1 MLIKVTEGKLFSAF
15 VMVSILALV
24 ACQGV
29 VSPSPVA
36 SSASAAPTEIQPLE
50 QTPTPL
56 PTITPA
62 VLSGTVSIWHSWED
76 PFVPALLRRIHE
88 FNSLYPNV
96 YFDVLYVPALDL
108 REAFEQAFQEGR
120 GPSLL
125 IGQAEWGPGF
135 YDAGL
140 AADLT
145 NSVPADLLNTLNPA
159 AVGTGRYKE
168 ALVSVP
174 VDIRGVVLFRNAS
187 IIPIAPSTFEEL
199 VSLAKH
205 SAHGQTFGAVLDRS
219 FFYSGAHLIGLGGRL
234 MTTEGLP
241 AFNDEKGLAWVS
253 LLQAY
258 SEAGP
263 TEFFTDNDL
272 NLFKEGHAGFIIDG
286 TWNRNALAEAIGA
299 QNLAI
304 DPWPIYAGGALS
316 GFVQAESIFLNPQAP
331 EDEQSASLKFLQ
343 FFLSPQSQAAVAE
356 VGLIPALSGSPVNL
370 AASQVQITDRLTA
383 QSMLALVDGTT
394 YPVIPEMNIYSSQL
408 DIALK
413 SIFESGVP
421 PQVALQR
428 AEEAILAGSATPA
441 P

>member
-1 MLIKVTEGKLFSAF
+1 MLLKMTEGKLFSVF
-15 VMVSILALV
+15 VMLSILALV
-24 ACQGV
+24 GCQGV
-29 VSPSPVA
+29 ASPSPA
-36 SSASAAPTEIQPLE
+36 APSASAEIQTFE

-62 VLSGTVSIWHSWED
+62 VVSGTVSIWHSWED
-76 PFVPALLRRIHE
+76 PYVPALLRRIHE

-108 REAFEQAFQEGR
+108 RNAFDQAAQEGR
-120 GPSLL
+120 GPTLL
-125 IGQAEWGPGF
+125 IGQAEWGPGL

-145 NSVPADLLNTLNPA
+145 NSVPADMLNALNPA

-174 VDIRGVVLFRNAS
+174 IDIRGVVLYRNAS
-187 IIPIAPSTFEEL
+187 IIAIAPSTFEEL
-199 VSLAKH
+199 VSLAKDA
-205 SAHGQTFGAVLDRS
+205 AHGQTFGAVLDRS
-219 FFYSGAHLIGLGGRL
+219 FFYSGAHLMGLGGRL
-234 MTTEGLP
+234 MTPEGLP
-241 AFNDEKGLAWVS
+241 GFNDEKGLAWVS

-272 NLFKEGHAGFIIDG
+272 NLFKEGHVGFIIDG
-286 TWNRNALAEAIGA
+286 TWNQGVLAEAIGA

-316 GFVQAESIFLNPQAP
+316 GFVQAESIYLNPHTP
-331 EDEQSASLKFLQ
+331 EEEQSASLKFLQ

-394 YPVIPEMNIYSSQL
+394 YPVIPEMNAYSSQL

-413 SIFESGVP
+413 SIFENGVP

-428 AEEAILAGSATPA
+428 AEEAILAGSATPT

>member
-1 MLIKVTEGKLFSAF
+1 MLIKMTEGKLFSVF
-15 VMVSILALV
+15 VILSMLALV
-24 ACQGV
+24 ACGGAEG
-29 VSPSPVA
+29 PSPVVP
-36 SSASAAPTEIQPLE
+36 SVLSTSTEIQTLE
-50 QTPTPL
+50 QTPTSL
-56 PTITPA
+56 STITPA
-62 VLSGTVSIWHSWED
+62 VVSGTVTIWHSWED
-76 PFVPALLRRIHE
+76 PYVPALLRRIHE

-108 REAFEQAFQEGR
+108 RSAFEQAAQDAR
-120 GPSLL
+120 GPTLL

-145 NSVPADLLNTLNPA
+145 NSIPADSLNALNPA
-159 AVGTGRYKE
+159 AVGTGRYKG

-174 VDIRGVVLFRNAS
+174 VDIRGVVLYRNAS

-199 VSLAKH
+199 ISLAKDA
-205 SAHGQTFGAVLDRS
+205 AHGQTFGAVLDRS
-219 FFYSGAHLIGLGGRL
+219 FFYSGAHLMGLGGRL
-234 MTTEGLP
+234 MTPEGLP
-241 AFNDEKGLAWVS
+241 AFNDEKGLAWVN

-272 NLFKEGHAGFIIDG
+272 NLFKEGHVGFIIDG
-286 TWNRNALAEAIGA
+286 TWNRSVLAEAIGA

-304 DPWPIYAGGALS
+304 DPWPIYASGALS
-316 GFVQAESIFLNPQAP
+316 GFVQAESIYLNPQAS
-331 EDEQSASLKFLQ
+331 EEEKSASLKFLQ

-383 QSMLALVDGTT
+383 QSMLALVDGAT
-394 YPVIPEMNIYSSQL
+394 YPVIPEINTYSSQL

-413 SIFESGVP
+413 SIFESGMP
-421 PQVALQR
+421 PQEALQR
-428 AEEAILAGSATPA
+428 AEEAILAGSATPT